1 MRAHGDVLGATLPDL
16 DIRDA
21 ALERADR
28 YWDLIASAATIFVDD
43 LHRYGD
49 TSIEALLERYVADY
63 REAVMARGE
72 IARWWREAA

>member
-1 MRAHGDVLGATLPDL
+1 MRGHGDVLGATLADG

-28 YWDLIASAATIFVDD
+28 CWDLMASATTVFVDD

-49 TSIEALLERYVADY
+49 TSIGVLLERYVADY
-63 REAVMARGE
+63 REAVTARGE
-72 IARWWREAA
+72 LARAVAAS